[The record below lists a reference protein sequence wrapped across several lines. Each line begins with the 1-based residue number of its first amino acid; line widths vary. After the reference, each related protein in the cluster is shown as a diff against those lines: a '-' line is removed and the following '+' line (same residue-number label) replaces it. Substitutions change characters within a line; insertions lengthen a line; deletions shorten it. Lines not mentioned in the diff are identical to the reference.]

1 MGTNTD
7 HEVHSEGGDDTDALD
22 AEMALLAMTAGGDI
36 GGPLQD
42 LDLTT
47 LTPEEKR
54 ALLAYLRHRLNFAPD
69 LEDMSGDSLTVPDTH
84 LDTHPPVLEDAAR

>member
-1 MGTNTD
+1 MGTKTD
-7 HEVHSEGGDDTDALD
+7 HALHGGNDPSDDETDALD

-47 LTPEEKR
+47 LTAEEKR

-69 LEDMSGDSLTVPDTH
+69 LEDMSGATTPQETAS
-84 LDTHPPVLEDAAR
+84 

>member
-1 MGTNTD
+1 MGTNLHHATD
-7 HEVHSEGGDDTDALD
+7 DALGDETDALD

-47 LTPEEKR
+47 LTAEEKR

-69 LEDMSGDSLTVPDTH
+69 LDEPGSDL
-84 LDTHPPVLEDAAR
+84 LAAPGVGVTE

>member
-1 MGTNTD
+1 MPTNTD
-7 HEVHSEGGDDTDALD
+7 HEVHDASGDETDALD
-22 AEMALLAMTAGGDI
+22 AEMALLAMSAGGDI

-69 LEDMSGDSLTVPDTH
+69 LEEPTGDLLATMP
-84 LDTHPPVLEDAAR
+84 EDAHL

>member
-1 MGTNTD
+1 MGTEKHHANAD
-7 HEVHSEGGDDTDALD
+7 ALSDETDALD
-22 AEMALLAMTAGGDI
+22 AEMALLAMSAGGDI

-47 LTPEEKR
+47 LTAEEKR

-69 LEDMSGDSLTVPDTH
+69 LDDLSGDLLAVPH
-84 LDTHPPVLEDAAR
+84 ADAEGV